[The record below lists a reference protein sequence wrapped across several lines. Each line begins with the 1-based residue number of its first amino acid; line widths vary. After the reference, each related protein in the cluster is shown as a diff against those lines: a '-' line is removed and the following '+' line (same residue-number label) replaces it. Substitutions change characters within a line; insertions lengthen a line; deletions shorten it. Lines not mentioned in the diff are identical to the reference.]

1 MATTCTEEMLPF
13 GSYHRQSAQYPRGHA
28 RQPHLSHSL
37 APGSQDAPPYAGSES
52 MRSDMQGDSTTSAKV
67 QKVGKGL
74 GRPAL
79 LAIHTYL
86 LDFLYLLGQFTF
98 HMLICY
104 KVLSMQR
111 FEARSLSNRKSDVR
125 TR

>member
-1 MATTCTEEMLPF
+1 
-13 GSYHRQSAQYPRGHA
+13 
-28 RQPHLSHSL
+28 
-37 APGSQDAPPYAGSES
+37 
-52 MRSDMQGDSTTSAKV
+52 MRSTSSTTSLPTTSTSSLSSAKV

-86 LDFLYLLGQFTF
+86 LYFLYLLGQFTF
-98 HMLICY
+98 HMPIYY
-104 KVLSMQR
+104 KVLSMQH
-111 FEARSLSNRKSDVR
+111 FKARSWSNRKSDIR